1 MGFFDFVKDAGE
13 KLFGGGE
20 PSATEKAEILTKTI
34 NDLGLDVVS
43 HPKVIVNDDEA
54 HVYGIT
60 PSQELR
66 EKIVLAA
73 GNTEGIARVD
83 DRMKVRAPAAPEPWG
98 AQGAAGEVHTVV
110 SGDSLSRIAKHFYG
124 DAMKYPT
131 IFERN
136 KPMLTDPDRIY
147 PGQVLRIPP
156 IEGTGS

>member
-20 PSATEKAEILTKTI
+20 PSATEKAEMLTKTI
-34 NDLGLDVVS
+34 NDLGLDVEDL
-43 HPKVIVNDDEA
+43 KVIVNDDEA

-83 DRMKVRAPAAPEPWG
+83 DRMKVRAPAAPEPVEP
-98 AQGAAGEVHTVV
+98 AQPPAQFYTVV

-131 IFERN
+131 IFEAN
-136 KPMLTDPDRIY
+136 KPMLSDPDRIY